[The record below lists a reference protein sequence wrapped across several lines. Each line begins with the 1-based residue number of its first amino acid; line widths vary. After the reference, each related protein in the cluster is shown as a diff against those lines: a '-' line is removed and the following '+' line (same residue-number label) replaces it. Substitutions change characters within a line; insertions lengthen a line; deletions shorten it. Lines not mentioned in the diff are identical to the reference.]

1 MGRAAVILL
10 ASLLGAC
17 AQLAPPHV
25 LPDLPTPEVYP
36 PELAADATA
45 AERAVEIGWR
55 EFFADERLE
64 ALIATALERNRELSI
79 AIWRIEQA
87 RGIHQIQDASRLP
100 TVVAGASA
108 STGRAG
114 GQSFDRYSI
123 GVGASA
129 FELDFW
135 GRVRNLSEAAR
146 SDYLATIEAQRA
158 FRLLLIREV
167 ASVYLFSLEAAER
180 IQIAEATVASRE
192 EGLEIA
198 RVRMDAGVTSALEF
212 RQAESLL
219 TQAQAELARLRLSK
233 LRNDN
238 ALLVLVGGPV
248 PGPLP
253 RSSALAEQITSRTL
267 DEGLPSELLTIRPD
281 IMAAEERL
289 RAARADIGA
298 ARAAFF
304 PSISLTGNFGFASA
318 ELGELFGSDG
328 LTWNFGPSVN
338 LPIFNRGRLRGNL
351 TIAEAN
357 EEIALASYERT
368 VQIAFREV
376 ADALAGRQYL
386 AEQVEAQER
395 GTRAQREIA
404 ELARIRY
411 REGVVR
417 YLEVL
422 DAERNLFAAEQALL
436 QLRRAQ
442 AENLIAL
449 YVALGGGS
457 TEE

>member
-1 MGRAAVILL
+1 
-10 ASLLGAC
+10 
-17 AQLAPPHV
+17 
-25 LPDLPTPEVYP
+25 
-36 PELAADATA
+36 
-45 AERAVEIGWR
+45 
-55 EFFADERLE
+55 
-64 ALIATALERNRELSI
+64 
-79 AIWRIEQA
+79 
-87 RGIHQIQDASRLP
+87 
-100 TVVAGASA
+100 
-108 STGRAG
+108 
-114 GQSFDRYSI
+114 
-123 GVGASA
+123 
-129 FELDFW
+129 
-135 GRVRNLSEAAR
+135 
-146 SDYLATIEAQRA
+146 
-158 FRLLLIREV
+158 
-167 ASVYLFSLEAAER
+167 
-180 IQIAEATVASRE
+180 
-192 EGLEIA
+192 
-198 RVRMDAGVTSALEF
+198 
-212 RQAESLL
+212 
-219 TQAQAELARLRLSK
+219 
-233 LRNDN
+233 
-238 ALLVLVGGPV
+238 
-248 PGPLP
+248 
-253 RSSALAEQITSRTL
+253 
-267 DEGLPSELLTIRPD
+267 
-281 IMAAEERL
+281 MAAEERL

>member
-55 EFFADERLE
+55 EFFVDERLE

-238 ALLVLVGGPV
+238 ALLVLVGVPFPDLC
-248 PGPLP
+248 PGPLHSRSRSP
-253 RSSALAEQITSRTL
+253 R
-267 DEGLPSELLTIRPD
+267 
-281 IMAAEERL
+281 
-289 RAARADIGA
+289 ARSMKAC
-298 ARAAFF
+298 
-304 PSISLTGNFGFASA
+304 
-318 ELGELFGSDG
+318 
-328 LTWNFGPSVN
+328 
-338 LPIFNRGRLRGNL
+338 
-351 TIAEAN
+351 
-357 EEIALASYERT
+357 
-368 VQIAFREV
+368 
-376 ADALAGRQYL
+376 
-386 AEQVEAQER
+386 
-395 GTRAQREIA
+395 
-404 ELARIRY
+404 
-411 REGVVR
+411 
-417 YLEVL
+417 
-422 DAERNLFAAEQALL
+422 
-436 QLRRAQ
+436 RR
-442 AENLIAL
+442 
-449 YVALGGGS
+449 S
-457 TEE
+457 C